1 MTTAIKA
8 TWVEAEHVW
17 RLRWESIVEAG
28 TVVEDPAIIART
40 KWETH
45 GHCVDER
52 FLTILVGD
60 EAKAEWAGYVTFST
74 GDFIGINAHQGLYV
88 IGWYIRPAYRRG
100 AVAFRMI
107 RSVVRILDDMKIPR
121 VQGVVVE
128 KNAEVQSLLKRH
140 GFREIGRVFEY
151 ERPNKRPEDG
161 EQVHGESRGSTQGGR
176 IGPPE
181 QSAVPD
187 GPAACTEP
195 RREPADAYA

>member
-8 TWVEAEHVW
+8 TWFEAEHVW
-17 RLRWESIVEAG
+17 RLRWESFIEAG
-28 TVVEDPAIIART
+28 TVIDDPAVIART

-52 FLTILVGD
+52 FFTILVY
-60 EAKAEWAGYVTFST
+60 EADATPAGYVTFST

-107 RSVVRILDDMKIPR
+107 RAVVRILNDMKIPR

-128 KNAEVQSLLKRH
+128 RNTEVQAMLMRH
-140 GFREIGRVFEY
+140 GFREIGRIYEY
-151 ERPNKRPEDG
+151 GQPNKRPEDG
-161 EQVHGESRGSTQGGR
+161 TQVHGESRGSASGGGN
-176 IGPPE
+176 GPPE
-181 QSAVPD
+181 QPAVPD
-187 GPAACTEP
+187 GATACTEP